1 MARLGRFGFLG
12 VAIVFHLVYIRS
24 IFDIYFVSP
33 IVSGMR
39 PFAVNRSSDS
49 EAPAQRLVLF
59 VGDGLRADKAFQS
72 FPDPSPSDPNA
83 PDALKPRPLAPFL
96 RSCVLQ
102 RGTFGVSHTRV
113 PTESRP
119 GHVALIAGLYEDVS
133 SVTTGWKL
141 NPVNFDS
148 VFNRSRHT
156 WSWGSPDI
164 LPMFKEGATPGRID
178 AESYGEEFEDF
189 SKDAT
194 ELDTWVFDKVKHL
207 FASASTNRTL
217 DAALRQDRNIFF
229 LHLLGLDTTGHA
241 YRPYSKEYLHNIKI
255 VDQGVKEI
263 TSLVEEFYGDGKTA
277 FVFTADHG
285 MSDWGSHGDGHP
297 DNTRTPLIAWGSGIA
312 TPVTNESGIALG
324 HEDGFSA
331 DWGLDHIQRHDVNQA
346 DIAALMAYLASLEF
360 PVNSVGE
367 LPLSYLTAGLHEQAE
382 ATLVNAREV
391 LEMYRVKEGEKK
403 ASEIRYRPYT
413 KLGDKEH
420 SVERRILDI
429 RNAIDQDQFKQAI
442 SMSQVLLQIGLE
454 GMRYLQ
460 TYDWL
465 FLRMLVT
472 IGYLGWIAFALTTV
486 IDLHVLQNKGEHLR
500 NTATS
505 AGFGA
510 ILSGLLL
517 TLWLRSAPY
526 TYYLYAM
533 FPVVFWEEV
542 LQRRS
547 ALISGIRLLLAHSP
561 TSDRATNLFLKAFA
575 FVGLLEA
582 LVLSY
587 FHRSVYTLCF
597 IAAAFWPLIY
607 GRDFISHN
615 TLLIATWFVACVSMS
630 GFTLLPV
637 IKFENINVILVGGFL
652 MASVGLLYLLFEI
665 SIISASSSARGKL
678 ALPQADG
685 LSRNILGT
693 QIGLIMLAMIVT
705 RSSVTSL
712 QAKRGLPLGN
722 QVIGWLVLIASLT
735 LPFLHSLQPNS
746 HYLHRLVILFLTFS
760 PTFIIL
766 TISYE
771 GLFYFVFCA
780 TLITWVRLEHHVYT
794 YTTTKRASPP
804 PSPVPAP
811 KSLPSAISDISNQL
825 QSSNET
831 TNLGPQPTPH
841 HITTTTKASA
851 CPSPPSPYRAL
862 TLSDARISLFFL
874 YLLQSAFFSTG
885 NIASLSSF
893 SLDSVYRLIP
903 IFSPFS
909 QGALLLLKLLIPFAL
924 ISANLGI
931 LNRRLGVAPSSLFMV
946 VMAISDVLTLNFF
959 WMVRDEGSWLDIGTS
974 ISHFCIASMLC
985 VFVAGLEFL
994 SEVFVSGVEVG
1005 GEGNGD
1011 GERKGDRVVGEK
1023 HGEKMAAVESNGSVG
1038 GGKTEGE
1045 EIQQKSP

>member
-39 PFAVNRSSDS
+39 PFAVNRSIHT
-49 EAPAQRLVLF
+49 EASAKRLVLF

-72 FPDPSPSDPNA
+72 FPDPTPTDPDSPG
-83 PDALKPRPLAPFL
+83 ALDPRPLAPFL
-96 RSCVLQ
+96 RSCVLE
-102 RGTFGVSHTRV
+102 RGTFGVSHTRM

-164 LPMFKEGATPGRID
+164 LPMFKEGAVPGRID
-178 AESYGEEFEDF
+178 AETYGEEFEDF

-194 ELDTWVFDKVKHL
+194 QLDTWVFDKVNDL
-207 FASASTNRTL
+207 FRDASTNTTL
-217 DAALRQDRNIFF
+217 DAALREDRNVFF

-241 YRPYSKEYLHNIKI
+241 YRPYSKEYLHNIKV
-255 VDQGVKEI
+255 VDQGVKETTKLI
-263 TSLVEEFYGDGKTA
+263 EDFYGDGRTA

-297 DNTRTPLIAWGSGIA
+297 DNTRTPLIAWGSGVAMPIVNR
-312 TPVTNESGIALG
+312 TGDALG

-331 DWGLDHIQRHDVNQA
+331 DWGLNRVQRHDVNQA
-346 DIAALMAYLASLEF
+346 DIAALMAYLAGLEF

-367 LPLSYLTAGLHEQAE
+367 LPLPYLAANPREQAE

-391 LEMYRVKEGEKK
+391 LEMYRVKEDQKK
-403 ASEIRYRPYT
+403 ASEIRYRPYA
-413 KLGDKEH
+413 KLGDDEL
-420 SVERRILDI
+420 SVERRVLEIQH
-429 RNAIDQDQFKQAI
+429 AIDQGQFTEAI
-442 SMSQVLLQIGLE
+442 SMSQELLRVGIEGL
-454 GMRYLQ
+454 RYLQ

-472 IGYLGWIAFALTTV
+472 MGYLGWITFALTTV
-486 IDLHVLQNKGEHLR
+486 INLHVLQNRGSYIR
-500 NTATS
+500 SPATS
-505 AGFGA
+505 ALFGIA
-510 ILSGLLL
+510 LSCLLL
-517 TLWLRSAPY
+517 TLWLRKAAY
-526 TYYLYAM
+526 TYYIYAL
-533 FPVVFWEEV
+533 FPVFFWEEV

-547 ALISGIRLLLAHSP
+547 ALISGIRLLLRGSP
-561 TSDRATNLFLKAFA
+561 NSDRSFSFVAKGFA
-575 FVGLLEA
+575 FIGLLEA

-587 FHRSVYTLCF
+587 FHRSVYTVSF
-597 IAAAFWPLIY
+597 IAAAFWPAIY
-607 GRDFISHN
+607 GGAFISHN
-615 TLLIATWFVACVSMS
+615 KVLTATWFVACQSMS
-630 GFTLLPV
+630 IFTLLPV
-637 IKFENINVILVGGFL
+637 VKTENISVILLGGFL
-652 MASVGLLYLLFEI
+652 MASVGLLYLLFEK
-665 SIISASSSARGKL
+665 SILSASSTATSELSSPR
-678 ALPQADG
+678 ADG

-722 QVIGWLVLIASLT
+722 QVMGWLVLIASLT

-746 HYLHRLVILFLTFS
+746 HYLHRLIVIFLTFS
-760 PTFIIL
+760 PIFIIL

-780 TLITWVRLEHHVYT
+780 TLVTWVRLEHHIYT
-794 YTTTKRASPP
+794 YITTNRVSPP
-804 PSPVPAP
+804 PSPVPVP
-811 KSLPSAISDISNQL
+811 KTLSSAISAISAQL
-825 QSSNET
+825 QSSTET
-831 TNLGPQPTPH
+831 TTPDPPTPSKH
-841 HITTTTKASA
+841 TGTTTTNN
-851 CPSPPSPYRAL
+851 PPQPAPTNPYRPL

-885 NIASLSSF
+885 NIASISSF

-903 IFSPFS
+903 IFNPFS

-974 ISHFCIASMLC
+974 ISHFCISSLLG

-994 SEVFVSGVEVG
+994 SEIFVSGVE
-1005 GEGNGD
+1005 
-1011 GERKGDRVVGEK
+1011 
-1023 HGEKMAAVESNGSVG
+1023 
-1038 GGKTEGE
+1038 
-1045 EIQQKSP
+1045 